1 MKKPGE
7 FIMKRYPISESV
19 LRAAP
24 NGHATIKFVATRA
37 LAGGIC
43 DSVYA

>member
-19 LRAAP
+19 LKAAP
-24 NGHATIKFVATRA
+24 KGHATIKYVATRS
-37 LAGGIC
+37 LAGEIC
-43 DSVYA
+43 DGIYT